1 MKKKS
6 IIIISIVV
14 VLAILLFPIP
24 SKLKDG
30 GTVEYRA
37 LLYTITDYHKL
48 ILETDESESGYIEGI
63 KIEILGIEIFNSL
76 DEKESFAKTEERVKL
91 ADVKIET
98 KEINTKKLVKFNGT
112 LYGKSNALIDYA
124 GDFSKS
130 VGKINFL
137 INEEYMPQLDGETN
151 CKELVNCDV
160 LEYNEKSMVLNV
172 NNVAVLFS
180 AISKENIKKTNGKPL
195 NISSD
200 LGYSSF
206 VGTVLEEKTNY
217 MIVEP
222 NEDEDERKSSDKIK
236 INYGADNVD
245 HLYGIGRKVVVY
257 YTGYIMESY
266 PAQINTNKI
275 DVDGYKDFEIT
286 VKKST
291 DISKK
296 KIINNKDLAS
306 DGKDFNLY
314 YYGLDE
320 VNVKVDNKEMSLEKA
335 LKSGKITLNG
345 IVEKANTD
353 IQDATIY
360 KDGGSLE
367 YHYKDYTIIKV
378 HKEDGNRDVYIGIPE
393 MELNDL
399 KLQYKFYE

>member
-24 SKLKDG
+24 SKLNDG

-91 ADVKIET
+91 ADVKIDT

-112 LYGKSNALIDYA
+112 LYGKSNAIIDYA
-124 GDFSKS
+124 GDFNKS

-399 KLQYKFYE
+399 KL

>member
-1 MKKKS
+1 M
-6 IIIISIVV
+6 
-14 VLAILLFPIP
+14 LAILLFPIP
-24 SKLKDG
+24 RKLNDG

-91 ADVKIET
+91 ADVKIDT

-124 GDFSKS
+124 GDFNKS

-399 KLQYKFYE
+399 KL

>member
-399 KLQYKFYE
+399 KL

>member
-24 SKLKDG
+24 RKLNDG

-91 ADVKIET
+91 ADVKIDT

-180 AISKENIKKTNGKPL
+180 AISKEDIKKTNGKPL
-195 NISSD
+195 NISND

-399 KLQYKFYE
+399 KL

>member
-180 AISKENIKKTNGKPL
+180 AISKEDIKKTNGKPL

-399 KLQYKFYE
+399 KL

>member
-24 SKLKDG
+24 RKLNDG

-91 ADVKIET
+91 ADVKIDT

-124 GDFSKS
+124 GDFNKS

-180 AISKENIKKTNGKPL
+180 AISKEDIKKTNGKPL

-399 KLQYKFYE
+399 KL

>member
-180 AISKENIKKTNGKPL
+180 AISKEDIKKTNGKPL
-195 NISSD
+195 NISND

-399 KLQYKFYE
+399 KL

>member
-91 ADVKIET
+91 ADVKIDT

-124 GDFSKS
+124 GDFNKS

-399 KLQYKFYE
+399 KL

>member
-91 ADVKIET
+91 ADVKIDT

-180 AISKENIKKTNGKPL
+180 AISKEDIKKTNGKPL

-399 KLQYKFYE
+399 KL

>member
-6 IIIISIVV
+6 IIIISIFV

-24 SKLKDG
+24 RKLNDG

-48 ILETDESESGYIEGI
+48 TLDADESESGYIEGI

-91 ADVKIET
+91 ADVKIDT

-180 AISKENIKKTNGKPL
+180 AISKEDIKKTNGKPL
-195 NISSD
+195 NISND

-245 HLYGIGRKVVVY
+245 YLYGIGRKVVVY

-399 KLQYKFYE
+399 KL

>member
-24 SKLKDG
+24 RKLNDG

-124 GDFSKS
+124 GDFNKS

-399 KLQYKFYE
+399 KL

>member
-275 DVDGYKDFEIT
+275 DVDGYKNFEIT

-399 KLQYKFYE
+399 KL

>member
-24 SKLKDG
+24 RKLNDG

-91 ADVKIET
+91 ADVKIDT

-124 GDFSKS
+124 GDFNKS

-378 HKEDGNRDVYIGIPE
+378 HKEDGNRDVYIGIPK

-399 KLQYKFYE
+399 KL

>member
-275 DVDGYKDFEIT
+275 DVDGYKDLEIT

-399 KLQYKFYE
+399 KL

>member
-1 MKKKS
+1 M
-6 IIIISIVV
+6 
-14 VLAILLFPIP
+14 
-24 SKLKDG
+24 
-30 GTVEYRA
+30 
-37 LLYTITDYHKL
+37 
-48 ILETDESESGYIEGI
+48 
-63 KIEILGIEIFNSL
+63 
-76 DEKESFAKTEERVKL
+76 
-91 ADVKIET
+91 
-98 KEINTKKLVKFNGT
+98 
-112 LYGKSNALIDYA
+112 
-124 GDFSKS
+124 
-130 VGKINFL
+130 
-137 INEEYMPQLDGETN
+137 
-151 CKELVNCDV
+151 
-160 LEYNEKSMVLNV
+160 
-172 NNVAVLFS
+172 
-180 AISKENIKKTNGKPL
+180 
-195 NISSD
+195 
-200 LGYSSF
+200 
-206 VGTVLEEKTNY
+206 GTVLEEKTNY

-245 HLYGIGRKVVVY
+245 YLYGIGRKVVVY

-360 KDGGSLE
+360 KDGGNLE

-399 KLQYKFYE
+399 KL

>member
-91 ADVKIET
+91 TDVKIET

-130 VGKINFL
+130 EGKINFL

-180 AISKENIKKTNGKPL
+180 AISKEDIKKTNGKPL
-195 NISSD
+195 NISND

-245 HLYGIGRKVVVY
+245 YLYGIGRKVVVY

-399 KLQYKFYE
+399 KL

>member
-24 SKLKDG
+24 RKLNDG

-399 KLQYKFYE
+399 KL

>member
-335 LKSGKITLNG
+335 LKRGKIL
-345 IVEKANTD
+345 
-353 IQDATIY
+353 
-360 KDGGSLE
+360 
-367 YHYKDYTIIKV
+367 
-378 HKEDGNRDVYIGIPE
+378 
-393 MELNDL
+393 
-399 KLQYKFYE
+399 

>member
-24 SKLKDG
+24 RKLNDG

-91 ADVKIET
+91 ADVKIDT

-124 GDFSKS
+124 GDFNKS

-399 KLQYKFYE
+399 KL

>member
-6 IIIISIVV
+6 IIIISIFV

-48 ILETDESESGYIEGI
+48 ILETDQSESGYIEGI

-91 ADVKIET
+91 ADVKIDT

-124 GDFSKS
+124 GDFNKS

-180 AISKENIKKTNGKPL
+180 AISKEDIKKTNGKPL
-195 NISSD
+195 NISND

-399 KLQYKFYE
+399 KL

>member
-24 SKLKDG
+24 SKLNDG

-91 ADVKIET
+91 ADVKIDT

-124 GDFSKS
+124 GDFNKS

-399 KLQYKFYE
+399 KL

>member
-91 ADVKIET
+91 ADVKIDT

-124 GDFSKS
+124 GDFNKS

-180 AISKENIKKTNGKPL
+180 AISKEDIKKTNGKPL

-345 IVEKANTD
+345 IGEKANTD

-399 KLQYKFYE
+399 KL

>member
-91 ADVKIET
+91 ADVKIDT

-399 KLQYKFYE
+399 KL

>member
-314 YYGLDE
+314 YYGLAE

-399 KLQYKFYE
+399 KL

>member
-360 KDGGSLE
+360 KDGGNLE

-399 KLQYKFYE
+399 KL